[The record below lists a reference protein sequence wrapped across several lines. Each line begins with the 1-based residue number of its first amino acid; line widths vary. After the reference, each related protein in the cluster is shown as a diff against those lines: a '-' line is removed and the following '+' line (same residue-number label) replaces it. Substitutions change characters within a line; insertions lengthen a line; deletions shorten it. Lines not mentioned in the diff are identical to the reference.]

1 MTEGNQRLTLKN
13 ANETRNYFIKEINK
27 NKLMR
32 NKHKKA
38 CRILNYT
45 EHLLTLAFTFT
56 ECFSMLLLFL

>member
-32 NKHKKA
+32 NKHKTLA
-38 CRILNYT
+38 GFT
-45 EHLLTLAFTFT
+45 QHLLISLHFF
-56 ECFSMLLLFL
+56 